1 MACVIKYE
9 YDDDEVSFPEHQQ
22 ALWCGKFNNEG
33 NWVFVDAQHA
43 ALSEYMGICKSCQEN
58 IIKALRGE

>member
-9 YDDDEVSFPEHQQ
+9 YDDDEVSLPKHQQ
-22 ALWCGKFNNEG
+22 ALWCGKFNIESK
-33 NWVFVDAQHA
+33 WVFVDAQHA
-43 ALSEYMGICKSCQEN
+43 ALSEYIDVCEPCKEN